1 MSRRRIS
8 SGSPF
13 EKQAGYS
20 RAVVDRD
27 WVFVSGTSGYDYQT
41 MTMPEGVEAQ
51 TRNTF
56 ATIKSVLAEAGAA
69 MADIVRVRYYVTK
82 RADAAALMKVA
93 GEVLG
98 DIRPAATLV
107 ICDLLEE
114 EMLVEIDATA
124 KRSAK

>member
-1 MSRRRIS
+1 MSRKLIS

-20 RAVVDRD
+20 RAVVDGN
-27 WVFVSGTSGYDYQT
+27 WVFVSGTTGYDYT
-41 MTMPEGVEAQ
+41 AMTMPDGVEAQ

-56 ATIKSVLAEAGAA
+56 ATIKTVLEEGGAS
-69 MADIVRVRYYVTK
+69 MADIVRIRYYVTK
-82 RADAAALMKVA
+82 RADAAVMMKVA
-93 GEVLG
+93 GDVLG

>member
-1 MSRRRIS
+1 MSRTLIS

-20 RAVVDRD
+20 RAVVEGD
-27 WVFVSGTSGYDYQT
+27 WVFVSGTTGYDYT
-41 MTMPEGVEAQ
+41 AMTMPDGVDAQ

-56 ATIKSVLAEAGAA
+56 ATIKTVLEEAGAS

-82 RADAAALMKVA
+82 RSDAAALMKVA
-93 GEVLG
+93 GDVLG
-98 DIRPAATLV
+98 NIRPAATLV

>member
-1 MSRRRIS
+1 MSRTLIS

-20 RAVVDRD
+20 RAVVDGN
-27 WVFVSGTSGYDYQT
+27 WVFVSGTTGYDYT
-41 MTMPEGVEAQ
+41 AMTMPEGVEAQ
-51 TRNTF
+51 TRTTF
-56 ATIKSVLAEAGAA
+56 ATIKTVLEEAGAS

-82 RADAAALMKVA
+82 RADASAMMTVA
-93 GEVLG
+93 GDVLG
-98 DIRPAATLV
+98 NIRPAATLV

-124 KRSAK
+124 KRSAG

>member
-1 MSRRRIS
+1 MSRKLIS

-13 EKQAGYS
+13 ENQAGYS
-20 RAVVDRD
+20 RAVVDGN
-27 WVFVSGTSGYDYQT
+27 WVFVSGTTGYDYT
-41 MTMPEGVEAQ
+41 AMTMPDGVEAQ

-56 ATIKSVLAEAGAA
+56 ATIKTVLEEAGAS

-82 RADAAALMKVA
+82 RADASAMMKVA

-124 KRSAK
+124 KRSAG

>member
-1 MSRRRIS
+1 MSRTLIS

-20 RAVVDRD
+20 RAVVEGD
-27 WVFVSGTSGYDYQT
+27 WVFVSGTTGYDYT
-41 MTMPEGVEAQ
+41 AMTMPDGVEAQ
-51 TRNTF
+51 ARNTF
-56 ATIKSVLAEAGAA
+56 ATIKTVLEEAGTS
-69 MADIVRVRYYVTK
+69 MADIVRVRYYITK
-82 RADAAALMKVA
+82 RADAPAMMKVA
-93 GEVLG
+93 GDVLG
-98 DIRPAATLV
+98 NIRPAATLV